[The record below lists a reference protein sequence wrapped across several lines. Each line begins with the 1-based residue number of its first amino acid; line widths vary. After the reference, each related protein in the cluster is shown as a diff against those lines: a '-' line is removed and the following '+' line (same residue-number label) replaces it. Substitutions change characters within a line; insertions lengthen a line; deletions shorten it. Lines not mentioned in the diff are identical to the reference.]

1 MSQNFV
7 HLRVRSEYSLI
18 DSIVRLKDLTSRVA
32 SDSMPAVALTDFNNL
47 FGLVKFYKLAR
58 SSGLKPIMG
67 ADVLIKYSN
76 SQKPTN
82 MTLLI
87 KNEIGYRNLT
97 KLISDA
103 YLSKYTNAFP
113 VIDFSW
119 LKKLNTGLIA
129 LSGGR
134 EGEIGRLLSVN
145 KDEEALSLIHI

>member
-1 MSQNFV
+1 MLLNYTGKEEATDRDNFKYKRIELV
-7 HLRVRSEYSLI
+7 GSLI
-18 DSIVRLKDLTSRVA
+18 YDLFREYY
-32 SDSMPAVALTDFNNL
+32 SMQQRTIQLEFEKIAHYNQSLYANNL

-76 SQKPTN
+76 SKKPTN

-103 YLSKYTNAFP
+103 YLSKHTNAVP

-119 LKKLNTGLIA
+119 LKTLNTGLIA
-129 LSGGR
+129 L
-134 EGEIGRLLSVN
+134 
-145 KDEEALSLIHI
+145 